1 MQNTKLIAGSKETI
15 STLKNQIYMFIPKK
29 MINLKT
35 YALDQNTSLDFKNN
49 ELIIFSS
56 LLVYKEVKDFT
67 SIPESCKTI
76 IGNRTLNFNYIEK
89 IISIEENTKVLL
101 VNDLK
106 ETCESFKK
114 SLINLGIDHLN
125 FSLYYP
131 NSKVDLD
138 NISIAITPGEKKHIP
153 KSIKKTIDLGP
164 RIFDFTTISKILT
177 FFNYLD
183 QSKSLLNDIYLK
195 KLVILSKNLAKNKNK
210 NLKLKNDLKN
220 ILNGFKEGLLA
231 FNEKGYIKLMNNNLK
246 KLLKIRHKKIIN
258 IHLKNIIYNSKLV
271 NYLLDSKNESPFI
284 LNLDGQEIFVQKISS
299 NASDNCIVSFKYDH
313 QLPIGT
319 QNNKDLNIGHLA
331 KYNFKNIIGKNHEIV
346 KSKDIAKKL
355 SPSDITVLIEGESG
369 TGKELFASAIHNH
382 SFRKSEKFV
391 AINFSALP
399 DDLIESELFGYV
411 SGAFTGAKKEGKKGL
426 FEVADGGT
434 IFLDEIGDAS
444 LKVQTRLLRVLEEKE
459 IMPIG
464 SNKIIPIN
472 VRIVAATNKNLKKL
486 VNQNKFR
493 KDLYFRLKI
502 GYIHLPSLKERKE
515 DIPIIA
521 KHLANTSSVKEINLS
536 NEVIDFFMKYSW
548 PGNIRE
554 LKNIIT
560 YMISYSDENK
570 LQLNDLP
577 QKEYFKQCFKKSNKT
592 EKEINLSKNELIV
605 LKAINFLMN
614 NGIKPSRKKISN
626 KTHKMG
632 NNLSVNQVRRILNN
646 LEKNNLILKKK
657 GRFGTTITS
666 KGLKLIG
673 G

>member
-1 MQNTKLIAGSKETI
+1 MKNTTLVAGSKETI
-15 STLKNQIYMFIPKK
+15 STLQNQIYIFIPKK

-35 YALDQNTSLDFKNN
+35 YALDQVTKLDFENN

-56 LLVYKEVKDFT
+56 LLVYNEVKDLT
-67 SIPESCKTI
+67 CIPENCKTI
-76 IGNRTLNFNYIEK
+76 IGNRTLNFNYIER
-89 IISIEENTKVLL
+89 IISIEENTQVLL

-106 ETCESFKK
+106 ETCKSFKK

-125 FSLYYP
+125 FTLYYP
-131 NSKVDLD
+131 NSCMNLN
-138 NISIAITPGEKKHIP
+138 NIHLAITPGEKKHVP
-153 KSIKKTIDLGP
+153 KSISKTIDLGP

-220 ILNGFKEGLLA
+220 ILDGFQEGLLA
-231 FNEKGYIKLMNNNLK
+231 FNQKGYIKLMNNNLK

-258 IHLKNIIYNSKLV
+258 THLKNIIYNSKLV
-271 NYLLDSKNESPFI
+271 SYLLDSKNESPFI

-319 QNNKDLNIGHLA
+319 QNNKDLNVGHLA
-331 KYNFKNIIGKNHEIV
+331 KYNFKNIIGNNHEIV
-346 KSKDIAKKL
+346 KSKEIAKKL
-355 SPSDITVLIEGESG
+355 SPSDITILIEGDSG

-472 VRIVAATNKNLKKL
+472 VRIVAATNKNLEKL

-493 KDLYFRLKI
+493 KDLYFRLKM
-502 GYIHLPSLKERKE
+502 GYIHLPSLRERKK

-521 KHLANTSSVKEINLS
+521 KHLANTSSVKEIKLS
-536 NEVIDFFMKYSW
+536 NEVIDFFINYSW

-560 YMISYSDENK
+560 YMISYSDENI
-570 LQLNDLP
+570 LQLKDLP
-577 QKEYFKQCFKKSNKT
+577 QKEYFKQNFKKSNKK
-592 EKEINLSKNELIV
+592 EKDINLNKNELIV
-605 LKAINFLMN
+605 LNSINNLMN
-614 NGIKPSRKKISN
+614 KGIKPSRKKISN
-626 KTHKMG
+626 QTHKIG
-632 NNLSVNQVRRILNN
+632 SNLSINQVRRILNN

-657 GRFGTTITS
+657 GRFGTT
-666 KGLKLIG
+666 
-673 G
+673 